1 MTWVTLQSH
10 DIGDTFAG
18 IYALEKVFGVG
29 RAGAICSYS
38 QERERVVRVD
48 VWSVWDQSQD
58 WLQVAAA
65 LSPRRT
71 KSFGGCVASA
81 TSPRENAP
89 YCLAN
94 AFACAAPGASALGSK
109 KVATAVAKSF
119 SSSPPPSGSEHVGAL
134 AGGVALG
141 EEATATGAAG
151 TGVAV
156 EGSTRAKRLQ
166 SSVDDRLQRLV
177 SHR

>member
-1 MTWVTLQSH
+1 LRASMPWKKSLVSEERAQFVLTAKSESESFVSMC
-10 DIGDTFAG
+10 GRFG
-18 IYALEKVFGVG
+18 ISRKTGYK
-29 RAGAICSYS
+29 
-38 QERERVVRVD
+38 
-48 VWSVWDQSQD
+48 
-58 WLQVAAA
+58 WLQRYRRGGLKA
-65 LSPRRT
+65 LADVSRR
-71 KSFGGCVASA
+71 A

-89 YCLAN
+89 YYLAN
-94 AFACAAPGASALGSK
+94 AFGCATPGASALGSK

-134 AGGVALG
+134 AGGAALG
-141 EEATATGAAG
+141 EEATATGTAG

-156 EGSTRAKRLQ
+156 EGSTSAKRLQ